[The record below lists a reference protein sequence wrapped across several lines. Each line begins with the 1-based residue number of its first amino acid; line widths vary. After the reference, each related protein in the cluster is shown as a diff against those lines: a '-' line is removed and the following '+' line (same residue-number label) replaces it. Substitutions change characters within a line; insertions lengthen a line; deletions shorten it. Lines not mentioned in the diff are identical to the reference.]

1 MNVLAHY
8 HASLEAL
15 GNRKLTPEEDLYL
28 LIGSFIPDVSEFKL
42 VPEIDT
48 HRNSLE
54 FYKSLAKNYHYLGVG
69 AILHGENPRGLDYFA
84 HFQYIPKRTK
94 DIKKIIKLYKKV
106 FPKKTDLDMVA
117 HIIIEFCFD
126 YLTAEKRPELI
137 KRIGKI
143 KKIRPMKKAIYNF
156 ANFFNINK
164 RYTRV
169 IVAIA
174 RTDQIDKFISNFQT
188 VKGTAHNF
196 QKFLFF
202 KQYRD
207 KSKRP
212 DWFKRIT
219 RSSYGFLKSKFK
231 EKQFEQLFARCIEL
245 VRKDYDPFMNNAIKN
260 MKKLVRKYR
269 L

>member
-1 MNVLAHY
+1 MNILAHY

-15 GNRKLTPEEDLYL
+15 DNRKLTPKEELYL

-48 HRNSLE
+48 HKKNLE
-54 FYKSLAKNYHYLGVG
+54 FHRSLAKKYHYLGAG
-69 AILHGENPRGLDYFA
+69 AILHGENPRGLDYYA
-84 HFQYIPKRTK
+84 HYQYIPKRTK
-94 DIKKIIKLYKKV
+94 DIKKIIKLYRKV
-106 FPKKTDLDMVA
+106 FPKKTDLDMIA

-137 KRIGKI
+137 KRIEKI

-169 IVAIA
+169 LIAIA
-174 RTDQIDKFISNFQT
+174 KSDQIDKFIENFQT
-188 VKGTAHNF
+188 VKGTALNF
-196 QKFLFF
+196 QKFIFL

-212 DWFKRIT
+212 DWLKRVT
-219 RSSYGFLKSKFK
+219 KSSYGFLKSKFRA
-231 EKQFEQLFARCIEL
+231 KQYEQLFARCIEL
-245 VRKDYDPFMNNAIKN
+245 VRKDYDPFMNRAVKN
-260 MKKLVRKYR
+260 MKKLVKRYD